1 MGSDTPKWFLTDACL
16 CNLFS
21 NTPPPPNLGSLIQYL
36 PVISA
41 GDIFLMCNL
50 HLPCYEF
57 AMDAEEGHTQLHLG
71 GLFKF
76 LLKGVRVQMDSCKII
91 FSHVQDRSLQAC
103 SSHVSIKMSRREMFA
118 YAHFG
123 EDLETD
129 SIWLCLLTFP
139 LCFTFMYLPL
149 LFIPSPLLEKPGK
162 LTLHWWQQLPWAHSA
177 PSFRVQLLAL
187 QQGLLHSWKTA
198 RCNSLQGRCSRQE

>member
-1 MGSDTPKWFLTDACL
+1 
-16 CNLFS
+16 
-21 NTPPPPNLGSLIQYL
+21 
-36 PVISA
+36 
-41 GDIFLMCNL
+41 
-50 HLPCYEF
+50 
-57 AMDAEEGHTQLHLG
+57 MDAEEGHTQLHVG

-91 FSHVQDRSLQAC
+91 FSHVQDRSLRAC
-103 SSHVSIKMSRREMFA
+103 SSHASIKMSRREMFA

-149 LFIPSPLLEKPGK
+149 LFPLL
-162 LTLHWWQQLPWAHSA
+162 
-177 PSFRVQLLAL
+177 F
-187 QQGLLHSWKTA
+187 
-198 RCNSLQGRCSRQE
+198 